1 MPSVAA
7 HLTALV
13 AGAVEALAPGSAVEP
28 CVPTRDPAHGDYQ
41 SNVAFRL
48 AKTLKQS
55 PRAVAE
61 QLAATLRA
69 DPAVAR
75 VEVAGNGFLNFALR
89 DEWLAARVRDLDLG
103 PRPQVG
109 RTMVIDYSSPNIA
122 KRMHVGHLRSTI
134 IGNALDR
141 LYRWRGWTV
150 VADNHVGDWGTPF
163 GKLIVAWREW
173 RDEAAYAA
181 DPVGELQRLY
191 RLADEKMKERPELLA
206 RARAETVKLQAKDPE
221 TIALWRQFVDASMA
235 EFDEVYRRLDIRFD
249 EVLGESAYDYGL
261 QAMVERLLASGVAVE
276 SDGAVI
282 VPFLD
287 EKGLADHPMLIR
299 KADGAALYG
308 TSDLV
313 CIQYR
318 LERWAPERI
327 LYLTDT
333 RQQLHFRQVFAAARK
348 LGLDGTFVHVWF
360 GMLKLPGGAVVSSRA
375 KNGSSASTRSL
386 NLVDLLDT
394 AAAKAYDV
402 VTAKSP
408 DLPDADRRAI
418 AEAVGVGA
426 IKYFDLS
433 QNPQS
438 DVTFDWD
445 RALSLDGGSA
455 VYLQYAYARLHSIL
469 RKAGAAETPP
479 DVPAAVEHPT
489 ERALAVL
496 VARTPEAIDTA
507 AEAYKPNLLAEHLDA
522 IAKAVGPFWEACPV
536 LRDDVPA
543 EVRAARL
550 ALVFAVAT
558 TLKTGLEL
566 LGIQAIPRL

>member
-1 MPSVAA
+1 MPTVAA

-13 AGAVEALAPGSAVEP
+13 AAAVGRVAPGATVEP

-48 AKTLKQS
+48 AKALKS
-55 PRAVAE
+55 NPRAVAE
-61 QLAATLRA
+61 DLARELR
-69 DPAVAR
+69 DDDAVER
-75 VEVAGNGFLNFALR
+75 VEVAGAGFLNFRLKG
-89 DEWLAARVRDLDLG
+89 EWLAAHLRTTPPA
-103 PRPQVG
+103 PRPSLG
-109 RTMVIDYSSPNIA
+109 RTVVIDYSSPNIA
-122 KRMHVGHLRSTI
+122 KRMHVGHLRSTL

-141 LYRWRGWTV
+141 TYRWLGWTV
-150 VADNHVGDWGTPF
+150 IADNHVGDWGTPF
-163 GKLIVAWREW
+163 GKLIVAWHEW

-191 RLADEKMKERPELLA
+191 QLADERMKDDPGLLE
-206 RARAETVKLQAKDPE
+206 RARAATVRLQHKDPDA
-221 TIALWRQFVDASMA
+221 IALWERFVEASMA
-235 EFDEVYRRLDIRFD
+235 EFEEIYRRLGIRFD
-249 EVLGESAYDYGL
+249 VVLGESAYDYGL
-261 QAMVERLLASGVAVE
+261 QAMVDRLLAIGTAVE
-276 SDGAVI
+276 SEGAIV
-282 VPFLD
+282 VPFED
-287 EKGLADHPMLIR
+287 KGLADHPMLVR

-327 LYLTDT
+327 VYVVDT

-348 LGLDGTFVHVWF
+348 AGMDSTFVHVWF
-360 GMLKLPGGAVVSSRA
+360 GMLKFPGGAV
-375 KNGSSASTRSL
+375 ASTRKGQTL
-386 NLVDLLDT
+386 NLADVLDT
-394 AAAKAYDV
+394 AAAKALDV

-408 DLPDADRRAI
+408 DLPEDERRAI

-438 DVTFDWD
+438 DITFDWD

-469 RKAGAAETPP
+469 RNGGAADAPP
-479 DVPAAVEHPT
+479 DVPVAVEHPA

-496 VARTPEAIDTA
+496 AARTPEAVEAA
-507 AEAYKPNLLAEHLDA
+507 AEASKPNLLAEHLEA
-522 IAKAVGPFWEACPV
+522 LAKAVGPFYEACPV
-536 LRDDVPA
+536 LREGVPS
-543 EVRAARL
+543 ETRAARL
-550 ALVFAVAT
+550 ALVHAVAEA
-558 TLKTGLEL
+558 LRVGLDL
-566 LGIQAIPRL
+566 LGIRAIPRL